1 MQSCELTHYQN
12 QGGVVDIGLLEADA
26 ITFSVLISI
35 LGNPCTDIYTNHKSV
50 IICYS
55 FPPFPVWVW
64 VKDPGCDGDVESI
77 GKCLKEAFPVEK
89 GHAYNLS
96 QGLLER
102 LQEKDPY
109 FRQVGIK
116 MGLLSHR
123 LDRIQPITHPCDGRM
138 APAEDQDIGYLTR
151 LWHNMCY
158 EMEGFRLDEAH
169 CRNRVLKH
177 MENGG
182 MFTWR
187 NAAGEIVAL
196 TVRADAGKYS
206 KISGVYTLPEHRR
219 KGYAI
224 NLVHK
229 VSESILADGLIPILY
244 TNAGYVASNAC
255 YRKIGFTQVGNL
267 VTVIKG

>member
-1 MQSCELTHYQN
+1 MKNYGLTHYQN
-12 QGGVVDIGLLEADA
+12 QGGVLDARLLDADA
-26 ITFSVLISI
+26 VTFSVLISI
-35 LGNPCTDIYTNHKSV
+35 LQNPCTDIYTNHESV

-64 VKDPGCDGDVESI
+64 VKDPGCDKDVDSI
-77 GKCLKEAFPVEK
+77 GRCLKEAFPLED

-96 QGLLER
+96 QALLEQ

-109 FRQVGIK
+109 FRGGGIK

-123 LDRIQPITHPCDGRM
+123 LDQINPICHPCDGGI
-138 APAEDQDIGYLTR
+138 APAEEKDLDYLTQ
-151 LWHNMCY
+151 LWHDMSY
-158 EMEGFRLDEAH
+158 EMEGFRLEETH
-169 CRNRVLKH
+169 CRNRVLSH
-177 MENGG
+177 MVSGG

-187 NAAGEIVAL
+187 NGSGEIVAL
-196 TVRADAGKYS
+196 TVRADAGKFS
-206 KISGVYTLPEHRR
+206 KLSAVYTLPEHRR

-229 VSESILADGLIPILY
+229 VTESILADGLIPILY
-244 TNAGYVASNAC
+244 TNADYGASNAC
-255 YRKIGFTQVGNL
+255 YRKIGFTQVGKL